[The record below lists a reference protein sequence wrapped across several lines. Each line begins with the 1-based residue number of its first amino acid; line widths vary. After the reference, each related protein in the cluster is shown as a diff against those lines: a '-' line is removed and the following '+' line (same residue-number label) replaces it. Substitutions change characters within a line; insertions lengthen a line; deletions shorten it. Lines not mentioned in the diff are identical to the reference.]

1 MQKTK
6 LGISVGLLGSAVCFM
21 ALFGGYIPTIILV
34 GYILLMEDN
43 AWLKRN
49 SVKAISL
56 SVLFSITFAVIGLV
70 PDFFSWINSVVRVFN
85 GNFNYS
91 FISSITSVITIALDI
106 IRTVVFLL
114 LGYKA
119 LNQGTVNVSVVDNLI
134 NKCM

>member
-56 SVLFSITFAVIGLV
+56 SVLFGFILNVVGLV
-70 PDFFSWINSVVRVFN
+70 PDFFSWINSIARVFN

-91 FISSITSVITIALDI
+91 FVSSVIKVVTDAIDI
-106 IRTVVFLL
+106 TRTFVFLL
-114 LGYKA
+114 LGVKA
-119 LNQGTVNVSVVDNLI
+119 LNQGTVDISIIDNLL
-134 NKCM
+134 NKYM